1 MRKQSFIFASCLT
14 AGCVALSVVLGL
26 PGCTST
32 MTYPEFPGAPKAD
45 PSLQPMPNLMGDAL
59 KFAHQNIAPA
69 TEIVYNL
76 PPTTPVQVWRLVG
89 KRIGVGRPMVSTD
102 TSAWTVR
109 QVRLSGGK
117 AEVDVV
123 YPTAAQPS
131 GIMQLA
137 TVHFTGS
144 AGQTFYPTILQMWLV
159 PTDAPACT
167 TPQAIID
174 GSKPA
179 Q

>member
-1 MRKQSFIFASCLT
+1 MRKRTVILAICL
-14 AGCVALSVVLGL
+14 AAVSVALACVV
-26 PGCTST
+26 PGCAST
-32 MTYPEFPGAPKAD
+32 MTYPAYPGAPKAD

-59 KFAHQNIAPA
+59 KFAHQQIAPSS
-69 TEIVYNL
+69 EFVYNL
-76 PPTTPVQVWRLVG
+76 PPATPVQVWRLVG
-89 KRIGVGRPMVSTD
+89 KRIGTGRAMNASD
-102 TSAWTVR
+102 TAAWTVR

-123 YPTAAQPS
+123 YPTQ

-144 AGQTFYPTILQMWLV
+144 TGQTFYPSILQLWLV
-159 PTDAPACT
+159 PTDSPACT
-167 TPQAIID
+167 TPQVILD
-174 GSKPA
+174 ESKPT